1 MQTKTTYFGQ
11 HFLLSIVKNGKDTTL
26 ILSNSDETNNKVVFT
41 ERYELKDLAD
51 FLYSIIG
58 EKKC

>member
-26 ILSNSDETNNKVVFT
+26 ILSNGDETKNHIVFT
-41 ERYELKDLAD
+41 DSYELKEIAD
-51 FLYSIIG
+51 FIYESIR
-58 EKKC
+58 EKK